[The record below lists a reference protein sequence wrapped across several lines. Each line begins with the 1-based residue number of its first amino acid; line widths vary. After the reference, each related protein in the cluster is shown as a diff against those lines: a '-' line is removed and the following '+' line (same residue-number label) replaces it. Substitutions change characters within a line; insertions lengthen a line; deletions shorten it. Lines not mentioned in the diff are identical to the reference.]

1 MKEELQASNLES
13 LVTLLAM
20 LRGLKWGYWN
30 FHWVS
35 KGQNFYESHLLFE
48 RLYSEQI
55 DDQIDTLAE
64 KITSYSPDVL
74 VGPMMLQGFSLF
86 VDQYAT
92 VRADFDSPM
101 KELYDKGLR
110 MEKQVQFAIETTYNK
125 LKLTGQ
131 LSLGMDDY
139 LMSLANQRETVI
151 YLLRQQLR

>member
-1 MKEELQASNLES
+1 MNEELQASNLES

-55 DDQIDTLAE
+55 DEQIDTLAE
-64 KITSYSPDVL
+64 KITFYNGDVL
-74 VGPMMLQGFSLF
+74 LESTLLTAFSLF

-101 KELYDKGLR
+101 KELYHKGLR
-110 MEKQVQFAIETTYNK
+110 MEKQVQFAIETAYNN
-125 LKLTGQ
+125 LKTSDQ